1 MIMTS
6 TLLQRL
12 RIQLSGY
19 AVAWTLAT
27 SILATSI
34 LSTLAVSS
42 LAVSTLAVS
51 TLAVSTLALV
61 ASATPTYA
69 QSVAVLVN
77 GEPITNYDIDQRS
90 KLDLLSTHKPT
101 ARQEVI
107 EELINEKVKIK
118 EAKQFGVDPSISDI
132 DASFADMS
140 SRMRITP
147 DQLSKS
153 LENSGIR
160 ADTLKQRIRADMVW
174 TALVR
179 GRYKESLQVGEKEV
193 DSAART
199 QGDAGDAD
207 DKDKDKP
214 TAESFEYRMQPIV
227 LIVPRG
233 SPPAVTEGRVKEA
246 ETLRGR
252 VQTCDE
258 ANALFKSMSNA
269 AIREIVIKTSAD
281 MPAAIRDGLDKTP
294 IGHLTAPEVTK
305 QGVEMVALCGR
316 KPTTVDTPQK
326 KAIRDKM
333 FANKFEA
340 KSKAYLAQIRKAA
353 MIEYR

>member
-6 TLLQRL
+6 TLLQRF
-12 RIQLSGY
+12 RIRVWGHAIALSLLTLTLLTG
-19 AVAWTLAT
+19 AMVAC
-27 SILATSI
+27 
-34 LSTLAVSS
+34 
-42 LAVSTLAVS
+42 
-51 TLAVSTLALV
+51 
-61 ASATPTYA
+61 ATPTYA

-77 GEPITNYDIDQRS
+77 GEPITNYDIEQRS
-90 KLDLLSTHKPT
+90 KLDFLSTHKQSTRP
-101 ARQEVI
+101 EVI

-118 EAKQFGVDPSISDI
+118 EAKQFGVDPSVSDI

-147 DQLSKS
+147 DQLAKS
-153 LENSGIR
+153 LESQGIR
-160 ADTLKQRIRADMVW
+160 ADTLKQRIKADMVW

-179 GRYKESLQVGEKEV
+179 GRYKESLQVGERDV
-193 DSAART
+193 DSAARS
-199 QGDAGDAD
+199 QGDAGDPAD
-207 DKDKDKP
+207 DKDKNKP
-214 TAESFEYRMQPIV
+214 TSQSFEYRMQPIV

-233 SPPAVTEGRVKEA
+233 SAPAVTESRVKEA

-252 VQTCDE
+252 VQSCDE

-269 AIREIVIKTSAD
+269 AIREIVTKTSAD
-281 MPAAIRDGLDKTP
+281 IPASIREGLDKTP

-316 KPTTVDTPQK
+316 NPTTVDTPQK

-333 FANKFEA
+333 FATKFEA